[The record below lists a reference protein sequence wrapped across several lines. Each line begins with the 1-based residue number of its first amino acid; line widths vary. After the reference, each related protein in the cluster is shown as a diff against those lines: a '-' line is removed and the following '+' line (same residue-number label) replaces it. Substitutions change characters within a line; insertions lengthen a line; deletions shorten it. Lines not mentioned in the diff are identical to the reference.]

1 MLSKGWIAEED
12 LVGGKGSE
20 EVEGAPGRV
29 SLADCLME
37 EASKY
42 SIFWPSFV
50 CSWGGGEGERDFSYF
65 PFSGVEGFDRGRKG
79 P

>member
-29 SLADCLME
+29 SLADCFME

-50 CSWGGGEGERDFSYF
+50 CSWGGGEGEGGTRLFLFSF
-65 PFSGVEGFDRGRKG
+65 LWGGGL
-79 P
+79 